1 MKYFCN
7 HCFSEIPELQTPGEE
22 INTDFTCPKCAKE
35 MDNLLRSAR
44 EIQRSLQSYIKQFT

>member
-7 HCFSEIPELQTPGEE
+7 HCRKEIPELKTPGEDS
-22 INTDFTCPKCAKE
+22 NHDFTCPKCAKD

-44 EIQRSLQSYIKQFT
+44 EIQRSLQSYINQYS